1 MIKMYPGPVTAQRRV
16 KVMVPGKFFPG
27 LEPAEQKVYYP
38 GEAVEAADKR
48 TFPRPGAGRTVDLES
63 GSCASPMPWTTPTTR
78 VKQGLLD
85 NAAAVNRWR
94 TYKNTRDAE
103 LEFLDELPTP
113 LAAPA
118 GPPLNSNSSLISAH
132 TSVLTLYRVPWV
144 GSMSCTDIRE

>member
-16 KVMVPGKFFPG
+16 KVMVPGKLFPG
-27 LEPAEQKVYYP
+27 LQPAEQQVDDP

-118 GPPLNSNSSLISAH
+118 GAEPAAQLKFITHQRTHFSTH
-132 TSVLTLYRVPWV
+132 TVPRTVGRFDVLY
-144 GSMSCTDIRE
+144 